1 MITKIKEN
9 DNLAYG
15 LCQFI
20 IDSDSE
26 VSDLPT
32 DIGIHSIALSVS
44 GNYFVLTG
52 ERKWVQLGGN

>member
-9 DNLAYG
+9 DNLTYG

-20 IDSDSE
+20 IDSDAE
-26 VSDLPT
+26 IKDLPT
-32 DIGIHSIALSVS
+32 DIAIHSIALSVS
-44 GNYFVLTG
+44 GNYFILTG

>member
-9 DNLAYG
+9 DNIAYG

-20 IDSDSE
+20 
-26 VSDLPT
+26 VAV
-32 DIGIHSIALSVS
+32 HSMALSIS
-44 GNYFVLTG
+44 GRYFILTG

>member
-20 IDSDSE
+20 LDSDTE
-26 VSDLPT
+26 VTNLPT
-32 DIGIHSIALSVS
+32 DVAIHSIALSIS
-44 GNYFVLTG
+44 GRYFILTG
-52 ERKWVQLGGN
+52 ERKWVQLGSN